1 MTYFRKRLAVTA
13 AALLLAVSSLA
24 PAHADETLH
33 RPFVH
38 AYNTTDDMETAAAA
52 VRSSLV
58 SAGLTIAGEYRPYE
72 GASVIAVTSEAW
84 QATVSATDYGA
95 YGAVQRVSLTAMG
108 EGENAHI
115 QVTYTNPVYMA
126 HAYRMGSDLAAVREV
141 LEGALGVEAD
151 YGSDEGLTENELAEY
166 RYMGFPMFTERFD
179 QHFEL
184 VSYDSYEAAVA
195 KVEEGLAAGHAGT
208 SKVYRIDIPGKEQ
221 TLFGVGL
228 TQECSGDQYIMEKID
243 FKDMRQTGHLPYEL
257 LVTGGDI
264 TALAGRF
271 RIAINF
277 PDLGMIGSHGFT
289 SIMCAPG
296 SIRQALEAVAGVVP
310 PVAAESKGGSRND

>member
-1 MTYFRKRLAVTA
+1 MTHYRKRFAVAA
-13 AALLLAVSSLA
+13 AALLLAVSSFA
-24 PAHADETLH
+24 PAHAEEPRH

-38 AYNTTDDMETAAAA
+38 AYNTTDNMETAAAA
-52 VRSSLV
+52 MRSSLT
-58 SAGLTIAGEYRPYE
+58 SAGLTIAGEYSPYE
-72 GASVIAVTSEAW
+72 GALVIAVTSAAL
-84 QATVSATDYGA
+84 QAAASATDYGA

-108 EGENAHI
+108 EGEKAHI

-126 HAYRMGSDLAAVREV
+126 HAYRMAGDLAEVRK
-141 LEGALGVEAD
+141 ALGTELGAEAD
-151 YGSDEGLTENELAEY
+151 YGSDEGLTKDELGEY

-179 QHFEL
+179 QHFAL
-184 VSYDSYEAAVA
+184 ISYGSYEEAVG
-195 KVEEGLAAGHAGT
+195 KVEEGLAAGKAGT

-228 TQECSGDQYIMEKID
+228 TRECSGDQYIMERID

-264 TALAGRF
+264 TAQAGRF

-277 PDLGMIGSHGFT
+277 PDLGMIGDHGFT

-296 SIRQALEAVAGVVP
+296 SIREALEEAAGVVP
-310 PVAAESKGGSRND
+310 AEATELQGPPRND